1 MAQNKKLNRR
11 SEFLYEN
18 AEMLSVTAQKLLG
31 KEYPREALHGG
42 WETILLNQ
50 FHDIIPGSSI
60 KEVYEVS
67 HRQYEKIGEAGKRIK
82 NDAET
87 AVAENINTRGGV
99 LVFNPNSFEASGET
113 KLDGKTVYVKNIPPK
128 GYKVVTDVCNTNSV
142 KVTDKFLENR
152 FFKIKLDKTGAFSS
166 LFDKKNKREVLKK
179 GERGNVLTAY
189 EDIPRDYDNWEISN
203 YYTDKSWEVDSVV
216 SIKPLSDGVRAG
228 IEITRRFLSS
238 TIVQRIWLYENT
250 PKIDFENDIDWKE
263 SHILLKTA
271 FPTDINADKATYDIQ
286 FGTVERPTHKTQ
298 AGTRQNLRCARINS
312 PTFPNT
318 ATA

>member
-1 MAQNKKLNRR
+1 M
-11 SEFLYEN
+11 
-18 AEMLSVTAQKLLG
+18 
-31 KEYPREALHGG
+31 
-42 WETILLNQ
+42 
-50 FHDIIPGSSI
+50 
-60 KEVYEVS
+60 
-67 HRQYEKIGEAGKRIK
+67 
-82 NDAET
+82 
-87 AVAENINTRGGV
+87 
-99 LVFNPNSFEASGET
+99 
-113 KLDGKTVYVKNIPPK
+113 
-128 GYKVVTDVCNTNSV
+128 
-142 KVTDKFLENR
+142 
-152 FFKIKLDKTGAFSS
+152 
-166 LFDKKNKREVLKK
+166 LKK

-286 FGTVERPTHKTQ
+286 FGTVERPTHKNTSWDAAKFEVCAHKFADLSEYGYGVSLLNDCKYGYDIHDSVIRLTLIKCGNYPNPDADKCRHEFTYSLFPHSGDFRE
-298 AGTRQNLRCARINS
+298 AGTVKLAYLLNS
-312 PTFPNT
+312 PLEAKKSKVKTVLFPKNIPFVDRFGKCHMRDSEKCRGRRRRNREIVRVL
-318 ATA
+318 

>member
-1 MAQNKKLNRR
+1 M
-11 SEFLYEN
+11 
-18 AEMLSVTAQKLLG
+18 
-31 KEYPREALHGG
+31 
-42 WETILLNQ
+42 
-50 FHDIIPGSSI
+50 
-60 KEVYEVS
+60 
-67 HRQYEKIGEAGKRIK
+67 
-82 NDAET
+82 
-87 AVAENINTRGGV
+87 
-99 LVFNPNSFEASGET
+99 
-113 KLDGKTVYVKNIPPK
+113 
-128 GYKVVTDVCNTNSV
+128 
-142 KVTDKFLENR
+142 
-152 FFKIKLDKTGAFSS
+152 
-166 LFDKKNKREVLKK
+166 LKK

-216 SIKPLSDGVRAG
+216 SINPLSDGVRAG

-271 FPTDINADKATYDIQ
+271 FPTEINADKATYDIQ